1 MIGLVPAAGAGSRL
15 RPYTDTLPKALVP
28 VDGERTILDI
38 TLRNF
43 AEVEMRDVAI
53 IVGYRADAIRE
64 RKTALERRHGVTL
77 HLVDNPKAETW
88 NNCYTVWCA
97 RELFR
102 EGVILANSDTIHPA
116 SVERTLL
123 EANAK
128 LTAAGQQPGVL
139 LALDTVKKLADEE
152 MKVTVDPDKGARRI
166 TKLMDPAEATG
177 EYIGVTLI
185 NPLAADDLAS
195 ALQATFERD
204 PQLYYEDGYQE
215 MIDRGL
221 RVDVQPIGQVD
232 WVEVDNHDDL
242 ARGREIACRY

>member
-28 VDGERTILDI
+28 LDDDRTILDI

-53 IVGYRADAIRE
+53 IVGYCADAIRE
-64 RKTALERRHGVTL
+64 RKTALEQRHGVKL
-77 HLVDNPKAETW
+77 HLIENPKAERW
-88 NNCYTVWCA
+88 NNAYTVWCA

-102 EGVILANSDTIHPA
+102 EGVILANSDTIHPS

-123 EANAK
+123 DANARM
-128 LTAAGQQPGVL
+128 TAAGQQPGVL

-166 TKLMDPAEATG
+166 TKLMDPADATG

-185 NPLAADDLAS
+185 NPSAADDLAS
-195 ALQATFERD
+195 ALQATYERD

-221 RVDVQPIGQVD
+221 RIDVQPIGEVS
-232 WVEVDNHDDL
+232 WVEVDNHEDL
-242 ARGREIACRY
+242 AKGREIACRY